1 MDTIDIRTI
10 HNHEELEQAYNIWE
24 SVFPEDKQFFK
35 ERIELDQEY
44 DTNTTWIAKVNGK
57 IAASVQIFPYYFYYG
72 NMILKVGGIGNVATL
87 PDYRGRGLTQTILKR
102 QLEWMDNNDFDLS
115 HLSTGIN
122 AFYEK
127 VGWHTIPNHSYMLNN
142 VPELPTFKYEVDQ
155 FVQSDL
161 AEVKALYEDFCKNS
175 VGMYIRSS
183 KYWENQLQ
191 RKHNNPPYFLVARSH
206 KKIVAYFRYFA
217 NNGNIMI
224 VESCYDQ
231 NHEDAVLSLLKETL
245 IRNKGYKSVR
255 INFEGN
261 HFLTQYFKKLNAET
275 VVGTDNMWKI
285 INMRRF
291 MRKLKSIFLDNIP
304 YGNIDLLI
312 QCGLTD
318 MLLNKRG
325 SIIDIKKPTESFSY
339 HEQIKCSETEL
350 ITLFL
355 NGSESIN
362 NNNLKNLFPKENSY
376 YFWST
381 DFF

>member
-1 MDTIDIRTI
+1 
-10 HNHEELEQAYNIWE
+10 
-24 SVFPEDKQFFK
+24 
-35 ERIELDQEY
+35 
-44 DTNTTWIAKVNGK
+44 
-57 IAASVQIFPYYFYYG
+57 
-72 NMILKVGGIGNVATL
+72 
-87 PDYRGRGLTQTILKR
+87 
-102 QLEWMDNNDFDLS
+102 
-115 HLSTGIN
+115 
-122 AFYEK
+122 
-127 VGWHTIPNHSYMLNN
+127 
-142 VPELPTFKYEVDQ
+142 
-155 FVQSDL
+155 
-161 AEVKALYEDFCKNS
+161 
-175 VGMYIRSS
+175 
-183 KYWENQLQ
+183 
-191 RKHNNPPYFLVARSH
+191 
-206 KKIVAYFRYFA
+206 YFA

-231 NHEDAVLSLLKETL
+231 NHEDALLSLLKETL

-261 HFLTQYFKKLNAET
+261 HFLTQYFKKLNEET

-318 MLLNKRG
+318 MLLYKRG